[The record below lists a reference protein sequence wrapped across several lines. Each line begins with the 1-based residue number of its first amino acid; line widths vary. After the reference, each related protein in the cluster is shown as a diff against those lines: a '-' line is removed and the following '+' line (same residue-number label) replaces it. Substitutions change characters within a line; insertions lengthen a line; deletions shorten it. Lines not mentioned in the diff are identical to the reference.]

1 MNDNEHARGARGR
14 RLAGSVA
21 LTLLLGACVSFS
33 PDAGLTPAQTVAYT
47 DLGKDVVKITS
58 EAEAVGIQQ
67 RVEDLLK
74 RPLTPDSAVQIALLK
89 NRGLQAAFNELGVS
103 EAEFVQT
110 SLPPS
115 PTVSLSRL
123 GGSLELEVEHQILI
137 GLFELAT
144 LPARTAVAEQRFR
157 AAQFRTAEAVLRL
170 AAETRREYYRAI
182 AANQQV
188 AFMQQALGTAE
199 TASELATQ
207 LGESGA
213 LNKLEQAREHAFYQE
228 LGAQLA
234 RARIEQRVARERLI
248 RQLGLW
254 GRDIDFRLPGSLPP
268 LPTRI
273 ASAQDIERRALER
286 RVDLQALRHDLNATA
301 QQFGLTSATRFVSDI
316 ELAGTSNYER
326 VKTVS
331 ADSGELEKE
340 KINRRGLEVAFTI
353 PIFDFGAVGVRNA
366 QETYMAAA
374 NRLAERAV
382 NVRSE
387 AREAYLRYRG
397 NYDLARQYQGRV
409 LPLQKRIQDEAT
421 LQYSGMLVDVS
432 QLIIDARTRILS
444 NVDAINARR
453 DFWIAATDLKAALIG
468 GGVGGGEGG
477 GGETVAAAAG
487 GVAADT
493 DKETSECLISHA
505 EVSSVPEAWPSRE
518 PP

>member
-1 MNDNEHARGARGR
+1 MDQQKCKAAATS
-14 RLAGSVA
+14 RLGLLGSVA
-21 LTLLLGACVSFS
+21 LTVMLGGCVSFS
-33 PDAGLTPAQTVAYT
+33 ADGGLSTAQTVAYAE
-47 DLGKDVVKITS
+47 LNKDVVKVST
-58 EAEAVGIQQ
+58 EAEALGIQQ
-67 RVEDLLK
+67 RVEELLR

-89 NRGLQAAFNELGVS
+89 NRGLQADFNELGVS
-103 EAEFVQT
+103 EAEYIQT

-123 GGSLELEVEHQILI
+123 GGSLELEIERQIVV

-170 AAETRREYYRAI
+170 AAEARREYYRAI

-199 TASELATQ
+199 TASELAKQ
-207 LGESGA
+207 LGESGS

-234 RARIEQRVARERLI
+234 RARIEQKVARERLI

-254 GRDIDFRLPGSLPP
+254 GRDIDFRLPSSLPP
-268 LPTRI
+268 LPARI

-286 RVDLQALRHDLNATA
+286 RVDLQALRHDLEATA
-301 QQFGLTSATRFVSDI
+301 RQYGLTNATRFVSDI
-316 ELAGTSNYER
+316 ELAGLSSYER
-326 VKTVS
+326 TTSVFTEDGQTVVES
-331 ADSGELEKE
+331 ERIK
-340 KINRRGLEVAFTI
+340 RRGLEIAFTI

-397 NYDLARQYQGRV
+397 NYDLARHYQSRV
-409 LPLQKRIQDEAT
+409 LPLQKTIQDEAT

-468 GGVGGGEGG
+468 GGGGGGEGG
-477 GGETVAAAAG
+477 GETTTAAAG
-487 GVAADT
+487 G
-493 DKETSECLISHA
+493 
-505 EVSSVPEAWPSRE
+505 EAGGGGH
-518 PP
+518 

>member
-1 MNDNEHARGARGR
+1 MPDNNSAGPTRKL
-14 RLAGSVA
+14 RLLGGIA
-21 LTLLLGACVSFS
+21 LTLFLGGCVSFS
-33 PDAGLTPAQTVAYT
+33 ADGGLSTAQTIAYT
-47 DLGKDVVKITS
+47 ELGKDVVKITS

-74 RPLTPDSAVQIALLK
+74 RPLSPDSAVQIALLK

-103 EAEFVQT
+103 EADYVQT

-123 GGSLELEVEHQILI
+123 GGSLELEVERQILI

-157 AAQFRTAEAVLRL
+157 AAQFRTAETVLRL

-234 RARIEQRVARERLI
+234 RARIEQKVARERLI

-254 GRDIDFRLPGSLPP
+254 GRDIDFRLPNSLPA
-268 LPTRI
+268 LPARI

-286 RVDLQALRHDLNATA
+286 RVDLQALRHDLDATA
-301 QQFGLTSATRFVSDI
+301 RQFGLTNATRFVSDI
-316 ELAGTSNYER
+316 ELAGLSSYER
-326 VKTVS
+326 TTALLVNDNGGVEVERDAIK
-331 ADSGELEKE
+331 
-340 KINRRGLEVAFTI
+340 RRGLEVEFTI

-397 NYDLARQYQGRV
+397 HYDLARHYQGRV

-453 DFWIAATDLKAALIG
+453 DFWIAATDLKAALVG
-468 GGVGGGEGG
+468 GGAGSGGEGG
-477 GGETVAAAAG
+477 GQAVAAASG
-487 GVAADT
+487 GGGG
-493 DKETSECLISHA
+493 H
-505 EVSSVPEAWPSRE
+505 
-518 PP
+518 

>member
-1 MNDNEHARGARGR
+1 MTDKDFAGATRKLR
-14 RLAGSVA
+14 
-21 LTLLLGACVSFS
+21 LLGGVAVAILLGGCVSFS
-33 PDAGLTPAQTVAYT
+33 ADGGLSTAQTVAYSE
-47 DLGKDVVKITS
+47 LGKDVTKITS
-58 EAEAVGIQQ
+58 EADAVGIQQ

-89 NRGLQAAFNELGVS
+89 NRGLQASFNELGVS
-103 EAEFVQT
+103 EADYVQT

-115 PTVSLSRL
+115 PTVSLARL
-123 GGSLELEVEHQILI
+123 GGSLELEVERQILI

-199 TASELATQ
+199 TASELAKQ

-234 RARIEQRVARERLI
+234 RARIEQKVARERLI

-254 GRDIDFRLPGSLPP
+254 GRDIDFRLPTSLPA
-268 LPTRI
+268 LPSRI

-286 RVDLQALRHDLNATA
+286 RVDLQALRHDLEATA
-301 QQFGLTSATRFVSDI
+301 RQFGLTNATRFVSDV
-316 ELAGTSNYER
+316 ELAGVSSYER
-326 VKTVS
+326 STSVFTEDGQTVVES
-331 ADSGELEKE
+331 ERIKR
-340 KINRRGLEVAFTI
+340 KGLEIEFTI

-397 NYDLARQYQGRV
+397 NYDLARHYQGRV

-453 DFWIAATDLKAALIG
+453 DFWIAATDLKAAL
-468 GGVGGGEGG
+468 VGGGAGGGAEGG
-477 GGETVAAAAG
+477 GGSVAAAAG
-487 GVAADT
+487 GSAGG
-493 DKETSECLISHA
+493 H
-505 EVSSVPEAWPSRE
+505 
-518 PP
+518 

>member
-1 MNDNEHARGARGR
+1 MTDKNFAGPTR
-14 RLAGSVA
+14 RLG
-21 LTLLLGACVSFS
+21 LLGGVAASLMLGGCVSFS
-33 PDAGLTPAQTVAYT
+33 ADGGLSTAQTVAYT
-47 DLGKDVVKITS
+47 ELGKDVVKITS
-58 EAEAVGIQQ
+58 EAEALGIQQ
-67 RVEDLLK
+67 RVEDLLR

-89 NRGLQAAFNELGVS
+89 NRGLQAAFNDLGVS
-103 EAEFVQT
+103 EADYVQT

-123 GGSLELEVEHQILI
+123 GGSLELEVERQILI

-199 TASELATQ
+199 TASELAKQ

-234 RARIEQRVARERLI
+234 RARIEQKVARERLI

-254 GRDIDFRLPGSLPP
+254 GRDIDFRLPNSLPH
-268 LPTRI
+268 LPARI

-286 RVDLQALRHDLNATA
+286 RVDLQALRHDLNAVA
-301 QQFGLTSATRFVSDI
+301 GQYGLTNATRFVTDV
-316 ELAGTSNYER
+316 ELAGLSSYER
-326 VKTVS
+326 STSVFTEDGQTVVES
-331 ADSGELEKE
+331 ERIK
-340 KINRRGLEVAFTI
+340 RRGLEIEFTI

-366 QETYMAAA
+366 QEAYMAAA

-397 NYDLARQYQGRV
+397 NYDLARHYQGRV

-453 DFWIAATDLKAALIG
+453 DFWIAATDLKAAL
-468 GGVGGGEGG
+468 VGGGAGGGAEGG
-477 GGETVAAAAG
+477 GESVTAAASG
-487 GVAADT
+487 GGGG
-493 DKETSECLISHA
+493 H
-505 EVSSVPEAWPSRE
+505 
-518 PP
+518 

>member
-1 MNDNEHARGARGR
+1 MTGKNS
-14 RLAGSVA
+14 AGSTRK
-21 LTLLLGACVSFS
+21 LRLLGGVAVAILLGGCVSFS
-33 PDAGLTPAQTVAYT
+33 ADGGLSTAQTVAYSE
-47 DLGKDVVKITS
+47 LGKDVTKITS
-58 EAEAVGIQQ
+58 EADAVGIQQ

-89 NRGLQAAFNELGVS
+89 NRGLQASFNELGVS
-103 EAEFVQT
+103 EADYVQT

-115 PTVSLSRL
+115 PTLSLARL
-123 GGSLELEVEHQILI
+123 GGSLELEVERQILI

-170 AAETRREYYRAI
+170 AAEARREYYRAI

-199 TASELATQ
+199 TASELAKQ

-234 RARIEQRVARERLI
+234 RARIEQKVARERLI

-254 GRDIDFRLPGSLPP
+254 GRDIDFRLPNSLPA
-268 LPTRI
+268 LPARI

-286 RVDLQALRHDLNATA
+286 RVDLQALRHDLEATA
-301 QQFGLTSATRFVSDI
+301 RQFGLTNATRFVSDV
-316 ELAGTSNYER
+316 ELAGLSSYER
-326 VKTVS
+326 STSVFTEDGQTVVES
-331 ADSGELEKE
+331 ERIKR
-340 KINRRGLEVAFTI
+340 KGLEIEFTI

-397 NYDLARQYQGRV
+397 NYDLARHYQGRV

-453 DFWIAATDLKAALIG
+453 DFWIAATDLKAAL
-468 GGVGGGEGG
+468 VGGGAGGGAEGG
-477 GGETVAAAAG
+477 GESVAAAAG
-487 GVAADT
+487 GSAGG
-493 DKETSECLISHA
+493 H
-505 EVSSVPEAWPSRE
+505 
-518 PP
+518 